1 MLRGRTMKAPPP
13 ADSTMM
19 ARNLGLTA
27 QKVESH
33 DDLDTLMLSK
43 HWSLFSPVPYTC
55 RNLLERTTRKDIL
68 LDGLSVRHL
77 RTMPGKIYH
86 HAKNEEVQQAGL
98 FRNFNQDVLQKSS
111 KILTC
116 KTNILSVVVF
126 KKTKQKFTS

>member
-68 LDGLSVRHL
+68 LDVYKAPADNYKQILLKSDRL
-77 RTMPGKIYH
+77 RKIR
-86 HAKNEEVQQAGL
+86 L
-98 FRNFNQDVLQKSS
+98 
-111 KILTC
+111 
-116 KTNILSVVVF
+116 
-126 KKTKQKFTS
+126 